1 MKLLIL
7 LLLITSNLYSQE
19 IELNKNIKS
28 INSEYKTYQII
39 EIEQQRIQE
48 EMKAVALN
56 KLEIKEG
63 RYWVDGRW
71 IQRKNSNYKRINN
84 QWFYQ
89 DK

>member
-19 IELNKNIKS
+19 IEFNKNIKS